1 MIVERDGIVSLEK
14 ENALFTKQRNENSV
28 RRRERE
34 RKICFICLFH
44 CIEFKL

>member
-34 RKICFICLFH
+34 ENMFYLFVP
-44 CIEFKL
+44 LYRV